1 MILKH
6 HEHTSFDSD
15 LEQLLDT
22 LSKQHTMTINCTQAA
37 IEQSMREV
45 VIYVGR
51 ELLKHRALL
60 LPKIYTMLCKKAKD
74 TVKLYNLDCTTDVTS
89 IVSTRW
95 VLSSITASL
104 EGHVQYHCAVRKYGT
119 VIYRQSSD
127 LHTELSHALWSSHRS
142 PHGETECLVNTPD
155 DETKLLEA
163 LNTRVHAQVKAFT
176 AKDDTEHSNFSIE
189 RLINEIDPVLWEAI
203 AILTQSVSERR
214 GTSAVLK
221 EGSAESHIKRVRRL
235 FLLCS
240 LMFTV
245 NDHCSSPMHVLVAD
259 ILESQGSTALLHQI
273 LNRLGVCASA
283 DTLSRF
289 VQSKAENSNW
299 LTTTGGNIDSE
310 PFTVVSAD
318 NIDFVHKHARIVGKS
333 KTSWHGT
340 TVQAVQSQPYRAKT
354 LENAKNEL
362 FPERTT
368 KNNSPESPFLS
379 ESKLESNIITIMKT
393 VKNKSLLEIAD
404 KNRGLINPF
413 SMKVAKAK
421 QEHDLLHFRE
431 IGQAEFNDRIKNCIL
446 KTPSTQAPNRKRRL
460 ETFTVKHAKSKKITT
475 RER

>member
-1 MILKH
+1 
-6 HEHTSFDSD
+6 
-15 LEQLLDT
+15 
-22 LSKQHTMTINCTQAA
+22 
-37 IEQSMREV
+37 MREV

-189 RLINEIDPVLWEAI
+189 HLINEIDPVLWEAI

-318 NIDFVHKHARIVGKS
+318 NIDL
-333 KTSWHGT
+333 T
-340 TVQAVQSQPYRAKT
+340 T
-354 LENAKNEL
+354 L
-362 FPERTT
+362 
-368 KNNSPESPFLS
+368 
-379 ESKLESNIITIMKT
+379 T
-393 VKNKSLLEIAD
+393 VK
-404 KNRGLINPF
+404 
-413 SMKVAKAK
+413 
-421 QEHDLLHFRE
+421 
-431 IGQAEFNDRIKNCIL
+431 
-446 KTPSTQAPNRKRRL
+446 
-460 ETFTVKHAKSKKITT
+460 
-475 RER
+475 